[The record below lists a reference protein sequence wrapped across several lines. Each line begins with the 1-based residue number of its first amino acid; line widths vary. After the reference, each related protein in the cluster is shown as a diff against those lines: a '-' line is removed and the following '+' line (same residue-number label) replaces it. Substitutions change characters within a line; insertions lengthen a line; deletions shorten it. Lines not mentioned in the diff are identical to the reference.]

1 MPLNFI
7 TITLASVFQINL
19 ALFELC
25 LRLMV
30 LSFSILFLEFSF
42 SRFLPI
48 STPAIIHVNPSP
60 SLCSSFCPVPF
71 FFHFTIF
78 LYSCHERWHVQV
90 VVQTSHSP
98 TQTSHLSS
106 LPHGLLSSIRS
117 LYSLYRLASTVV
129 FTLFSFSLKSGVCY
143 SNHLYKF
150 PQVTW
155 PSLLPSHHLTRLR
168 ASMRSISYLLR
179 NVHK

>member
-1 MPLNFI
+1 MNFI
-7 TITLASVFQINL
+7 TITLASVFQINF

-129 FTLFSFSLKSGVCY
+129 FTSILIQLKVWGLLFQSSLQIPSG
-143 SNHLYKF
+143 HLALS
-150 PQVTW
+150 
-155 PSLLPSHHLTRLR
+155 PSITPFNKTPGLNEVNQLPF
-168 ASMRSISYLLR
+168 A
-179 NVHK
+179 